1 VKFSLEL
8 DQPTTPL
15 LALLLWDFFP
25 FGAIQDVMYV
35 HDRLDEEAVF
45 GPYVSSRVIVE
56 AK

>member
-1 VKFSLEL
+1 MKFSLEL